1 MKVEEVAI
9 PGLFLLTAEAYRD
22 ERGFF
27 VRTFEPEAF
36 AETGVDPFGFV
47 QDSLSRSRAGVVR
60 GLHLRTGYGEGKL
73 VRCSHG
79 AIFDVVVDL
88 RPGSPTFATW
98 QSFTLDGDSQASIF
112 IPPGCAHGFQ
122 ALTETADTSYRI
134 TRPHDPSEDLTI
146 RYSDPDLAIPWPLP
160 VEAVSG
166 KDAAAPPLREQSE
179 AIAAISPSGWEA
191 ALH

>member
-1 MKVEEVAI
+1 MKVEEAAI

-98 QSFTLDGDSQASIF
+98 QSFTLDGDSQASIY

-122 ALTETADTSYRI
+122 AL
-134 TRPHDPSEDLTI
+134 
-146 RYSDPDLAIPWPLP
+146 
-160 VEAVSG
+160 
-166 KDAAAPPLREQSE
+166 
-179 AIAAISPSGWEA
+179 
-191 ALH
+191 